1 MKKLKISEIDKRNTD
16 YLDLVEEEGTV
27 FNFPEWLDLFREQL
41 KLYGIFNNELLIGAF
56 YLFQTRIFGIKY
68 IKNPVAT
75 PHNGLIYRNNNLN
88 SYKWHTLEKAIQQ
101 SIADFLRN
109 LKTGIIQFGLPPRV
123 KDVQPYLWKRFKV
136 SPSYTYRIDLNAD
149 WEEISSHFDAKLKSD
164 INKAK
169 KDKLRVGKTTEMSF
183 VLGLVKNSFE
193 RQKKGL
199 SYEYFDKILNQFATP
214 VNSFAFIT
222 WQDDQPSATSMC
234 VYDKDTAYYILGG
247 FNKENH
253 HRGAGSS
260 CIAAA
265 IEYAKELGMKT
276 FDFEGSMIPG
286 IESYFRGFG
295 GELTV
300 KYSVHRAWLPIEMML
315 KFFKREVY

>member
-1 MKKLKISEIDKRNTD
+1 MKNLRICEIEKRNPD
-16 YLDLVEEEGTV
+16 YLDLVREKGTV
-27 FNFPEWLDLFREQL
+27 FNFPEWLDLFGEQL
-41 KLYGIFNNELLIGAF
+41 RLYGIFNNEILIGSF
-56 YLFQTRIFGIKY
+56 YLFQTRIFGISY
-68 IKNPVAT
+68 IKNPVTT
-75 PHNGLIYRNNNLN
+75 PHNGLIYKNDNINN
-88 SYKWHTLEKAIQQ
+88 YKWHSLEKSIHQCIAEFFQ
-101 SIADFLRN
+101 SLR
-109 LKTGIIQFGLPPRV
+109 TGILQFSLPPGV

-169 KDKLRVGKTTEMSF
+169 KDILRVEKTTEMSL
-183 VLGLVKNSFE
+183 VLGLVKKSFE
-193 RQKKGL
+193 RQNKGM

-214 VNSFAFIT
+214 ENSFAFIT

-234 VYDKDTAYYILGG
+234 VYDNDTAYYILGG
-247 FNKENH
+247 YNKENH

-260 CIAAA
+260 CIMAA

-276 FDFEGSMIPG
+276 FDFEGSMIPA